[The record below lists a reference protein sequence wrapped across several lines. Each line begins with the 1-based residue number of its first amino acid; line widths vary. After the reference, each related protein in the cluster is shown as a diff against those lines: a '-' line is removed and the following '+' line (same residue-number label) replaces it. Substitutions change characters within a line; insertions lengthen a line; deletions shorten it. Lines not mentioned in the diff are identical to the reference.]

1 MKKTEDILL
10 PPEIL
15 PDGIDAHSRW
25 FEYKNE
31 RIFYDKIRSIRI
43 YRKVYKSSMNLIP
56 MPTQVSSIL
65 EVYLKNSTDKIK
77 IKLNFQRFG
86 FKRKKKEEQFEK
98 IFLFCRF
105 IESKTFENRLDYYL
119 KTGSRDVLF
128 QYQEQGIFK
137 RHFDILKDGTIQK
150 NGKDFASF
158 DEEKYDISRSYKKIH
173 FVKKKAFFGVGDK
186 QIDISRDEDVFLL
199 TAQNAFK
206 LSIPFV
212 DHNEY

>member
-1 MKKTEDILL
+1 MKKTKDILL
-10 PPEIL
+10 PPETL
-15 PDGIDAHSRW
+15 PDGIATHSRW

-65 EVYLKNSTDKIK
+65 EIYLKNSTDKIK
-77 IKLNFQRFG
+77 MKLNFQRFG
-86 FKRKKKEEQFEK
+86 FKRKKKDEQFEN
-98 IFLFCRF
+98 ILLFCRF
-105 IESKTFENRLDYYL
+105 IEAKTFENRLDYYL
-119 KTGSRDVLF
+119 KTRSGDVLF

-137 RHFDILKDGTIQK
+137 KFYDICKDGTIRK
-150 NGKDFASF
+150 NGKDFVSF
-158 DEEKYDISRSYKKIH
+158 DEEKYTITRSYKKIY
-173 FVKKKAFFGVGDK
+173 FVKKKGFLGFEDK

-199 TAQNAFK
+199 TVMQAFK

-212 DHNEY
+212 DRNEY

>member
-1 MKKTEDILL
+1 MKKTKDVLL

-15 PDGIDAHSRW
+15 PDGIVAHSRW

-105 IESKTFENRLDYYL
+105 IEIKTFENRLDYYV

-137 RHFDILKDGTIQK
+137 RHFDILKDGTIRK

-158 DEEKYDISRSYKKIH
+158 DEEKYDISSSYKKIH

-199 TAQNAFK
+199 TVQNAFK

-212 DHNEY
+212 DRNEY